1 MQRGLSGILLPQTV
15 AGETW
20 KAFIPHPLPPDPPII
35 WDSAL
40 QTAFQ
45 RASVA
50 LGKLDSVTDFLPD
63 PGLFLYSY
71 IRKEALLSSQIEGT
85 QSTFDDLLRF
95 ESANLPGAP
104 TDDVQEVSNY
114 VAAMNHGIAR
124 LQEGFPLSLRLLR
137 EIHGELLRKGRG
149 YQKQPGEFR
158 TSQNWIGGTR
168 PGTAAFV
175 PPPPDHLLEVLS
187 TLEKFLHDETTP
199 TLIKAALAHVQFE
212 TIHPFLDGNGRVGR
226 LLIALLLCHDK
237 VLSQP
242 LLYLSLHLKKNRDE
256 YYALLQRVRT
266 EGVWEEWLLFFL
278 RGVAETAEQAAGTVK
293 RVVALF
299 AADAQRIEALGR
311 AAATTLRV
319 QRLLQKQLSTT
330 ATQAAAALGLS
341 FPAVNSA
348 LEKLVELDIAREL
361 TGTPRNR
368 VFAYDRYLHILS
380 EGTEPLGG

>member
-1 MQRGLSGILLPQTV
+1 MQRGLSGIFFPQTI

-20 KAFIPHPLPPDPPII
+20 KAFIPHPLPPEPQVT
-35 WDSAL
+35 WDGEL
-40 QTAFQ
+40 QSAFQ
-45 RASVA
+45 RASIA

-63 PGLFLYSY
+63 PSLFLYSY

-85 QSTFDDLLRF
+85 QSTLDDLLCF
-95 ESANLPGAP
+95 EAADLLGAP

-124 LQEGFPLSLRLLR
+124 LKEGFPLSLRLLR
-137 EIHGELLRKGRG
+137 EIHAELLQKGRG
-149 YQKQPGEFR
+149 HQKQPGEFR

-168 PGTAAFV
+168 PGNAAFV
-175 PPPPDHLLEVLS
+175 PPPADHLLEVLGA
-187 TLEKFLHDETTP
+187 LEKFLHDETTP

-226 LLIALLLCHDK
+226 LLVTLLLCHDK

-242 LLYLSLHLKKNRDE
+242 LLYLSLHLKKNREE
-256 YYALLQRVRT
+256 YYTLLQRVRM

-278 RGVAETAEQAAGTVK
+278 RGVAETAEQAASTVK
-293 RVVALF
+293 RVIALF

-311 AAATTLRV
+311 SAATTLRV
-319 QRLLQKQLSTT
+319 HRLMQKQLSTT
-330 ATQAAAALGLS
+330 ATHAAATLALS

-348 LEKLVELDIAREL
+348 LEKLVELGIAREL

-368 VFAYDRYLHILS
+368 VFAYDAYLRILS
-380 EGTEPLGG
+380 EGTEPL